1 VNKFFDYLAAG
12 KPLVLAG
19 NPSSN
24 PVEATHCGLTVP
36 PRDPGALAE
45 AIIKLYRMPPEE
57 RAEMGERGR
66 EYVEE
71 HHDIRK
77 LAERLEQVLGEAARG
92 P

>member
-1 VNKFFDYLAAG
+1 
-12 KPLVLAG
+12 
-19 NPSSN
+19 
-24 PVEATHCGLTVP
+24 
-36 PRDPGALAE
+36 
-45 AIIKLYRMPPEE
+45 MPPEE